1 MCLIRSGMDQ
11 QMFAF
16 DAPRAQ
22 DRAPQPMSERAL
34 DLPGVLER
42 LATVSERPRYTF
54 MVLNLI
60 AKAGGTSG
68 SAGPYVGLGG
78 DRMPVR
84 DWLCDALAPMAQR
97 DSRRIALA
105 RVVREELVRAGGLPA
120 DEAAAERVIE
130 QAVRDRVRRSG
141 RTHVSRAVSE
151 LVRAGLLRRHYQGYR
166 IDHHNRGAQREA
178 VYTLLPETRAALA
191 SG

>member
-1 MCLIRSGMDQ
+1 
-11 QMFAF
+11 MFAF
-16 DAPRAQ
+16 DMPRLREAAPWPERG
-22 DRAPQPMSERAL
+22 RAL

-68 SAGPYVGLGG
+68 SAGPYVGQGR
-78 DRMPVR
+78 DRTPVR
-84 DWLCDALAPMAQR
+84 DWLCDALAPMAHR
-97 DSRRIALA
+97 DPRRIALA
-105 RVVREELVRAGGLPA
+105 LAVREELVRSGELP
-120 DEAAAERVIE
+120 DDDVAAERVIGD
-130 QAVRDRVRRSG
+130 AVRDRVRRSG

-151 LVRAGLLRRHYQGYR
+151 LARAGLLRRHYQGYR
-166 IDHHNRGAQREA
+166 VDHHNRGAQREA